1 MADAYTETLEEV
13 TADVSALLAQT
24 LEEALLAQYLS
35 QITGPVSKAATD
47 RARALA
53 KEAAS
58 SLLRDFTKTQL
69 NSMGEAIATGLEQGK
84 GPREIARMLTD
95 VQGLDPQ
102 RAARLEKVREYLES
116 SDLSNDALEKAV
128 ERERQKLLR
137 DRRETIARTEAR
149 KATSEAREV
158 EALGRGAKWKH
169 WITTADE
176 RLCDICSGNEGDGV
190 IPVEDSFSGGTMT
203 APAHPNCR
211 CSVAYVTTDRGRDIA
226 ERLNERNKEETATVR
241 AEAGK

>member
-1 MADAYTETLEEV
+1 MADAYEEILEAVSAEV
-13 TADVSALLAQT
+13 NALLAQT
-24 LEEALLAQYLS
+24 LEEVLLAQYLA

-53 KEAAS
+53 REAAT

-69 NSMGEAIATGLEQGK
+69 NSMGEAIAAGLEAGK

-102 RAARLEKVREYLES
+102 RAARLEKVREYLEA
-116 SDLSNDALEKAV
+116 SDLSNDALEKAL

-149 KATSEAREV
+149 NATSEAREI

-176 RLCDICSGNEGDGV
+176 RLCDICAGNEADGV
-190 IPVEDSFSGGTMT
+190 IPVDDTFSGGTRT

-211 CSVAYVTTDRGRDIA
+211 CSVAYVTTDRGKNIA
-226 ERLNERNKEETATVR
+226 EQLNERNKAETATAR

>member
-1 MADAYTETLEEV
+1 MADAYEETLEAV
-13 TADVSALLAQT
+13 SADVNALLAQT
-24 LEEALLAQYLS
+24 LEEALLAQYLA

-53 KEAAS
+53 RDAAT

-69 NSMGEAIATGLEQGK
+69 NSMGEAIAAGLEAGK

-102 RAARLEKVREYLES
+102 RAARLEKVREYLEA
-116 SDLSNDALEKAV
+116 SDLSNDALEKAL

-149 KATSEAREV
+149 EATSTAREV
-158 EALGRGAKWKH
+158 EALARGAKWKH

-176 RLCDICSGNEGDGV
+176 RLCDICAGNEADGV
-190 IPVEDSFSGGTMT
+190 IPADESFSDGSMK

-211 CSVAYVTTDRGRDIA
+211 CSVAYVTTERGRGIA
-226 ERLNERNKEETATVR
+226 EQLNERNKAETATAR

>member
-1 MADAYTETLEEV
+1 MADAYEETLEAVSAEV
-13 TADVSALLAQT
+13 NALLAQT
-24 LEEALLAQYLS
+24 LEEALLAQYLA

-53 KEAAS
+53 REAAT

-69 NSMGEAIATGLEQGK
+69 NSMGEAIAAGLEQGK

-102 RAARLEKVREYLES
+102 RAARLEKVREYLEA
-116 SDLSNDALEKAV
+116 SDLSNDALEKAL

-149 KATSEAREV
+149 NATSEAREI

-176 RLCDICSGNEGDGV
+176 RLCDICAGNEADGV
-190 IPVEDSFSGGTMT
+190 IPVDDTFSGGTRT

-211 CSVAYVTTDRGRDIA
+211 CSVAYVTTDRGKNIA
-226 ERLNERNKEETATVR
+226 EQLNERNKAETATAR

>member
-1 MADAYTETLEEV
+1 MADAYTETMDEV
-13 TADVSALLAQT
+13 TAQTAALLQQT
-24 LEEALLAQYLS
+24 LEEALLQQYLS

-69 NSMGEAIATGLEQGK
+69 NSMGEAIAKGLEQGK

-102 RAARLEKVREYLES
+102 RAARLEKVREYLEAS
-116 SDLSNDALEKAV
+116 NLSPDALEKAV
-128 ERERQKLLR
+128 ERERKKLLKE
-137 DRRETIARTEAR
+137 RRETIARTEAR

-158 EALGRGAKWKH
+158 EALGRGARWKH

-176 RLCDICSGNEGDGV
+176 RLCDICAGNELDGV
-190 IPVEDSFSGGTMT
+190 IQVQETFSGGTMT

-211 CSVAYVTTDRGRDIA
+211 CSVAYVTTERGRDIA
-226 ERLNERNKEETATVR
+226 ERLNERNKEETATAR

>member
-1 MADAYTETLEEV
+1 MADAYEEILEAVSAEV
-13 TADVSALLAQT
+13 NALLAQT
-24 LEEALLAQYLS
+24 LEEALLAQYLA

-53 KEAAS
+53 REAAT

-69 NSMGEAIATGLEQGK
+69 NSMGEAIAAGLEAGK

-102 RAARLEKVREYLES
+102 RAARLEKVREYLEA
-116 SDLSNDALEKAV
+116 SDLSNDALEKAL

-149 KATSEAREV
+149 NATSEAREI

-176 RLCDICSGNEGDGV
+176 RLCDICAGNEADGV
-190 IPVEDSFSGGTMT
+190 IPVDDTFSGGTRT

-211 CSVAYVTTDRGRDIA
+211 CSVAYVTTDRGKNIA
-226 ERLNERNKEETATVR
+226 EQLNERNKAETATAR

>member
-1 MADAYTETLEEV
+1 MADAYEETLEAVSAEV
-13 TADVSALLAQT
+13 NALLAQT
-24 LEEALLAQYLS
+24 LEEALLAQYLA

-53 KEAAS
+53 REAAT

-69 NSMGEAIATGLEQGK
+69 NSMGEAIAAGLEAGK

-102 RAARLEKVREYLES
+102 RAARLEKVREYLEA
-116 SDLSNDALEKAV
+116 SDLSNDALEKAL

-137 DRRETIARTEAR
+137 ERRETIARTEAR
-149 KATSEAREV
+149 NATSEARRV
-158 EALGRGAKWKH
+158 NALARGAKWKH
-169 WITTADE
+169 WAANLDE
-176 RLCDICSGNEGDGV
+176 RLCDICAGNEADGV
-190 IPVEDSFSGGTMT
+190 IPVDERFSDGSMN

-211 CSVAYVTTDRGRDIA
+211 CSVSYVTTESGFEFA
-226 ERLNERNKEETATVR
+226 EEQNRRRQEATAAAR
-241 AEAGK
+241 AEAGL

>member
-1 MADAYTETLEEV
+1 MADVYTETLDEV
-13 TADVSALLAQT
+13 TAQTAALLSHT

-58 SLLRDFTKTQL
+58 SLLRDYSKTQL
-69 NSMGEAIATGLEQGK
+69 NSMGEAIAAGLEAGK

-102 RAARLEKVREYLES
+102 RAARLEKVREYLEAS
-116 SDLSNDALEKAV
+116 SLSNDALEKAV

-137 DRRETIARTEAR
+137 ERRETIARTEAA
-149 KATSEAREV
+149 KATETAREV
-158 EALGRGAKWKH
+158 EALGRGARWKH
-169 WITTADE
+169 WITTPDE
-176 RLCDICSGNEGDGV
+176 RLCDICAGNEADGV
-190 IPVEDSFSGGTMT
+190 IPVDATFSGGTMT

-211 CSVAYVTTDRGRDIA
+211 CGVTYVTTDRGRDIA
-226 ERLNERNKEETATVR
+226 ERLNERNKAETATAR
-241 AEAGK
+241 AEAGL

>member
-1 MADAYTETLEEV
+1 MADAYTETLDEV
-13 TADVSALLAQT
+13 TAQTAALLSQT

-58 SLLRDFTKTQL
+58 SLLRDFSKTQL
-69 NSMGEAIATGLEQGK
+69 NSMGEAIAAGLEAGK

-102 RAARLEKVREYLES
+102 RAARLEKVREYLEAS
-116 SDLSNDALEKAV
+116 SLSNDALEKAV

-137 DRRETIARTEAR
+137 ERRETIARTEAA
-149 KATSEAREV
+149 KATETAREV
-158 EALGRGAKWKH
+158 EALGRGARWKH
-169 WITTADE
+169 WITTPDE
-176 RLCDICSGNEGDGV
+176 RLCDICAGNEADGV
-190 IPVEDSFSGGTMT
+190 IPVDATFSGGTMT

-211 CSVAYVTTDRGRDIA
+211 CGVTYVTTDRGRDIA
-226 ERLNERNKEETATVR
+226 ERLNERNKAETATAR
-241 AEAGK
+241 AEAGL

>member
-1 MADAYTETLEEV
+1 MADAYTETLDEV
-13 TADVSALLAQT
+13 TAQTMALLSQT
-24 LEEALLAQYLS
+24 LEEALVAQYLA

-58 SLLRDFTKTQL
+58 SLLRDFSKTQL
-69 NSMGEAIATGLEQGK
+69 TSMGEAIATGLEQGK
-84 GPREIARMLTD
+84 GPREIAKMLTD

-102 RAARLEKVREYLES
+102 RAARLEKVREYLEN

-137 DRRETIARTEAR
+137 ERRETIARTEAR
-149 KATSEAREV
+149 KATSEAREI

-169 WITTADE
+169 WSVNLDE
-176 RLCDICSGNEGDGV
+176 RLCEICAGNEEDGV

-211 CSVAYVTTDRGRDIA
+211 CSVSYVTTDRGKDIA
-226 ERLNERNKEETATVR
+226 TQQNQRRQEATATAR
-241 AEAGK
+241 AEAGL